1 MDSDGDG
8 MLNKEE
14 IIEGYYKA
22 CGDLEKAE

>member
-1 MDSDGDG
+1 MDTDGDG

-22 CGDLEKAE
+22 CGDQEKAE